1 MLRLVLIAGLFG
13 LGQCDKDETVAGYG
27 GADQIWQLTE
37 IDGTAFDARA
47 TVTFP
52 EPGKIAGQALCN
64 SYTGKMDTPYPWF
77 ETGPLAATRM
87 ACPDLDAETAFL
99 TALGEMSQSEVSGDT
114 MILTNETGREM
125 VFKASE

>member
-1 MLRLVLIAGLFG
+1 MLRLVIVAGLFG
-13 LGQCDKDETVAGYG
+13 LGQCGKDETVAGYG
-27 GADQIWQLTE
+27 GVDQIWQLTE
-37 IDGTAFDARA
+37 IDGAAFGATA

-52 EPGKIAGQALCN
+52 EPGKIAGKAPCN

-77 ETGPLAATRM
+77 ETGALAATRM
-87 ACPDLDAETAFL
+87 ACPDLEAETAFL